1 MSGNSTLRKYLHRLS
16 VIIIVSLSAA
26 YAQAAIV
33 FDNGAP
39 TTGPEITGYG
49 ADVPQLTA
57 DDFTVP
63 VGNNVISGA
72 HWWGWG
78 LGDVTGS
85 GIHTFTVKVFGDDN
99 AKPTDAPL
107 LLAFEGSVVG
117 IDVPGSPFPMKS
129 YSVDFAPITVTPEVR
144 YWLSITKVSPPF
156 SNWVW
161 FAHSGSAGVHA
172 QQGTL
177 GIWTVFP
184 GEAAFYLVSSIP
196 EPASYT
202 MFLFGLLAFAP
213 FRLRTAAQRWHE

>member
-1 MSGNSTLRKYLHRLS
+1 MSGNSTLHKYVHRLS
-16 VIIIVSLSAA
+16 VIIIITLSAA
-26 YAQAAIV
+26 CAQAAIV

-39 TTGPEITGYG
+39 TTGPGTIGFG

-57 DDFTVP
+57 DDFSVAA
-63 VGNNVISGA
+63 GNNVISGA
-72 HWWGWG
+72 HWWGSD
-78 LGDVTGS
+78 LTS
-85 GIHTFTVKVFGDDN
+85 FSIHTFTVKVFGDDN
-99 AKPTDAPL
+99 AKPNDAPP

-156 SNWVW
+156 SNWTW
-161 FAHSGSAGVHA
+161 FAHSGTAGVHA

-177 GIWTVFP
+177 GIWNVFP

-202 MFLFGLLAFAP
+202 MFLFGLLALAP
-213 FRLRTAAQRWHE
+213 FLHRTAARRWYQ